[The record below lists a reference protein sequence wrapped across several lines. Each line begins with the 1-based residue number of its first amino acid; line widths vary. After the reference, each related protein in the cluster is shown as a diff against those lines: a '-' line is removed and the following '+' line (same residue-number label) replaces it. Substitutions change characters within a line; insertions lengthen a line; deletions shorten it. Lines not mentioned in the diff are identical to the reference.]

1 MADCKLYVDRAYY
14 AIKDNDKLRRTFFKT
29 NSDEY
34 ITTIQEIYWDIERAC
49 DRSTDDEIVFSCAD
63 DECKP
68 TWTAYTQGDKIFIC
82 PRFFR
87 ETAADQAR
95 TLIHEL
101 THRESIRGTDDHA
114 YGDVDSRMLDEA
126 RCRWN
131 ADNYAWRA
139 KGLLG
144 RHNVVVSHLDSMGTI
159 SSASSAA
166 IFRVSFPNIKLA
178 FVVGILRAVSFNHKG
193 AEILLGDVITS
204 QYLDLMDR
212 NDGSV
217 HGEEFESVSRDRGI
231 PRAMAQTFIISFEQI
246 KQQHHL
252 ASHLLS
258 LMSCFGRQEI
268 PLELL
273 ARLDTDENKDEI
285 EELTLQK
292 AMLVQIANKRNG
304 LQTSST
310 QSWSIS
316 PTMPLQQ

>member
-1 MADCKLYVDRAYY
+1 CKLYVDRAYY

-49 DRSTDDEIVFSCAD
+49 DRSTDDEIVFSFAD

-131 ADNYAWRA
+131 ADNYAW
-139 KGLLG
+139 
-144 RHNVVVSHLDSMGTI
+144 
-159 SSASSAA
+159 
-166 IFRVSFPNIKLA
+166 
-178 FVVGILRAVSFNHKG
+178 
-193 AEILLGDVITS
+193 
-204 QYLDLMDR
+204 
-212 NDGSV
+212 
-217 HGEEFESVSRDRGI
+217 DRGI

>member
-1 MADCKLYVDRAYY
+1 MAG
-14 AIKDNDKLRRTFFKT
+14 
-29 NSDEY
+29 DEY

-49 DRSTDDEIVFSCAD
+49 DRSTDDEIVRSCAD

-68 TWTAYTQGDKIFIC
+68 TWTAYSQGDKIFIC

-101 THRESIRGTDDHA
+101 THRESIIGTGDHA

-166 IFRVSFPNIKLA
+166 IFRVSFLNIKLA